1 LSPEIDSSF
10 LELQGGLLGRYSIE
24 RELGRGGTGVVY
36 LAREVRL
43 DRLVALKVLRPDQ
56 GPEARARF
64 LQEAR
69 TAARL
74 SHPNIVPILA
84 IEECGQFV
92 FFTMPYIAG
101 GTVGERVRS
110 RGPFLPIDAVRI
122 LRDIAWALEYS
133 HGHGIIHR
141 DIKPDNILIERETQR
156 TLVADFGIAATT
168 DTLGGGAP
176 VTGTPAFMSPE
187 QILGQ
192 DGDVRSDLYSLAA
205 VAYYLLS
212 GQTPFSAA
220 TAEAQL
226 LAHLNQQ
233 PSSLGEIASHV
244 PEALAAVIM
253 RGLSKDMDQRP
264 SSAAAF
270 AEELSTWLG
279 EQHRP
284 VPAGVARFLRQLRDS
299 RPVALLYTTVCG
311 LLLVIQMVLALK
323 EPWRLEVVI
332 EYGLLFAL
340 PPLVILLAR
349 VRGLIAQGHTRAD
362 LVQALHGAADR
373 EEQEARQTPPRGLPW
388 KRVALR
394 WSIIVAL
401 GSALVWL
408 PSVWYYA
415 GMLFLVNLVSVAC
428 VVVLGDQVR
437 TVGRERRRAWFWN
450 GRVGQWLF
458 SVAGFGVRRR
468 LSADATG
475 HHTEVAIG
483 FSAMSLYDR
492 LPAATRGELGDV
504 PQIVESLEADARRVR
519 ERRRDLREL
528 RARTTNPDL
537 SARLSLADER
547 LARRHADVLTALES
561 IRLNLLRL
569 HVGSIKIE
577 GFTTDLGNAAQ
588 LAQRLTDL
596 AEAHDDVN
604 RLLNS
609 TPSLKAG

>member
-1 LSPEIDSSF
+1 LF
-10 LELQGGLLGRYSIE
+10 LDLQGKLLGRYSLE
-24 RELGRGGTGVVY
+24 RELGRGGTGIVY

-43 DRLVALKVLRPDQ
+43 DRLVALKLLRPDQ
-56 GPEARARF
+56 GSHGRSQF
-64 LQEAR
+64 LLEAR

-74 SHPNIVPILA
+74 SHPNIVPILTV
-84 IEECGQFV
+84 EECEPFV

-101 GTVGERVRS
+101 GTVGESVRI
-110 RGPFLPIDAVRI
+110 RGPFLPIDALRI
-122 LRDIAWALEYS
+122 LRDTAWALEYS

-156 TLVADFGIAATT
+156 TLVADFGIAGSTGT
-168 DTLGGGAP
+168 RGPGAP

-187 QILGQ
+187 QIQGS
-192 DGDVRSDLYSLAA
+192 DGDARSDLYSLAA
-205 VAYYLLS
+205 VAYYMLS
-212 GQTPFSAA
+212 GQTPFSET

-226 LAHLNQQ
+226 LAHLNQE
-233 PSSLGEIASHV
+233 PRSLGEIATHI
-244 PEALAAVIM
+244 PQALVDLIM

-264 SSAAAF
+264 SSAAAL
-270 AEELSTWLG
+270 AEDLSAWLG

-299 RPVALLYTTVCG
+299 RPVGLLYSTVCG
-311 LLLVIQMVLALK
+311 LLLVIQLVLSLK
-323 EPWRLEVVI
+323 EPWRLEIVL

-340 PPLVILLAR
+340 PPLLILLAR

-362 LVQALHGAADR
+362 LVEALHAAADR
-373 EEQEARQTPPRGLPW
+373 EEQEARQTPAHGLRW

-415 GMLFLVNLVSVAC
+415 GMLFIVNLLSVAC

-437 TVGRERRRAWFWN
+437 TAGRERRRARFWN
-450 GRVGQWLF
+450 GSVGQRLF
-458 SVAGFGVRRR
+458 SVAGMGVRRR
-468 LSADATG
+468 LSPEATG

-504 PQIVESLEADARRVR
+504 PGIVDSLEADARRVR
-519 ERRRDLREL
+519 ERRRELREL
-528 RARTTNPDL
+528 RARTADPEL
-537 SARLSLADER
+537 GARLSLADQN
-547 LARRHADVLTALES
+547 LARRHADVVTALES

-588 LAQRLTDL
+588 LAQQLAHL

-604 RLLNS
+604 HLLNS
-609 TPSLKAG
+609 FPSLKAG